1 MENGYRLGLHNQ
13 TILDLE
19 QQLKKMRAHV
29 ESQLEMNKDLL
40 CVKMRLEAEINNYQQ
55 LMSGNVNRWEWQDAV
70 SKKKRCHTHV
80 FLCNRRHDF
89 FSVSAVS
96 LLPGHKLVFCAHV

>member
-70 SKKKRCHTHV
+70 SKKKDVTLMFFCVTADMTS
-80 FLCNRRHDF
+80 FQFRR
-89 FSVSAVS
+89 
-96 LLPGHKLVFCAHV
+96 